1 MRKSKILYILIFYC
15 SVINAQKQ
23 NVLEGNVSYV
33 TSTNTYVKFSNTD
46 KINVGD
52 TLFKQQN
59 KVEPLLIVNSK
70 SSTSVV
76 GKKIINDVINVGDKV
91 FFIEIININLEVEPE
106 KTALDKNKVEAAV
119 QPPVIITEDQNNNID
134 ELKPLRKKGYSGRI
148 TVSMNSLSYSGVDE
162 MNNRLR
168 TSFTFNTFHDKGLIS
183 STQIYLAYR
192 KNLSEENINKSFFD
206 DLRVYNLA
214 AQLKIS
220 KKDEVWIGRKINN
233 YISNIGA
240 IDGVQYDH
248 QFSKSLTT
256 GAFAGSRPD
265 ILDYGFNAD
274 LLQYGAYINY
284 IKEDKM
290 KYSQTSLAIANQMN
304 KGNTDRRFI
313 YLQHNSS
320 VVKNLNF
327 FGSIETDLYQNYNDT
342 PQSIFRLTSLY
353 ASLRYKISKK
363 ISVSTSYDNR
373 KNIVFFESNKVYI
386 DSLIDNETR
395 QGLRFQLSIS
405 PFKKIN
411 INASKFYRYQEGH
424 SNTDNTNVNLNY
436 NRIPVID
443 ANLSLNATT
452 FNSSYIKSEIYGG
465 RINRYFFKSKLQLEL
480 NYRTIKYTYPGNEF
494 SIDQKAYGLNISYNI
509 MKMMMINFNYE
520 ATKESS
526 RNYQRYFITVNKR
539 FKS

>member
-1 MRKSKILYILIFYC
+1 MYSGVL
-15 SVINAQKQ
+15 SAQKQ
-23 NVLEGNVSYV
+23 AILEGMVSYI

-59 KVEPLLIVNSK
+59 KVEPVLIINSK
-70 SSTSVV
+70 SSTSAV
-76 GKKIINDVINVGDKV
+76 GKKIKNEVINVGDKLY
-91 FFIEIININLEVEPE
+91 FIENISLALEIEPD
-106 KTALDKNKVEAAV
+106 KTAVDKNKVDAII
-119 QPPVIITEDQNNNID
+119 QPPVIITEDQSNIVD
-134 ELKPLRKKGYSGRI
+134 ELKPLRKNGYNGRI
-148 TVSMNSLSYSGVDE
+148 TVSMNSLSYSGVDK

-168 TSFTFNTFHDKGLIS
+168 TSFTFNTFHNKGLIS

-192 KNLSEENINKSFFD
+192 KNLNEENINKSFLD
-206 DLRVYNLA
+206 DLRIYNLA
-214 AQLKIS
+214 VQLKVS
-220 KKDEVWIGRKINN
+220 KKDEIWIGRKINN

-240 IDGVQYDH
+240 IDGAQYDH
-248 QFSKSLTT
+248 QFSKNLTA
-256 GAFAGSRPD
+256 GAFVGSRPD
-265 ILDYGFNAD
+265 IFDYGINTN
-274 LLQYGAYINY
+274 LLQYGAYVNF
-284 IKEDKM
+284 IKEDKI

-304 KGNTDRRFI
+304 SGNTDRRFL

-320 VVKNLNF
+320 VIKNLNF
-327 FGSIETDLYQNYNDT
+327 FGSLETDLYQNYNEK
-342 PQSIFRLTSLY
+342 PESIFRLTSLY
-353 ASLRYKISKK
+353 ASLRYKISKR

-373 KNIVFFESNKVYI
+373 RNIVFFESNKVYI

-405 PFKKIN
+405 PVKKIN
-411 INASKFYRYQEGH
+411 INASKFYRFQEGH
-424 SNTDNTNVNLNY
+424 SNTDNTNVNINY
-436 NRIPVID
+436 NRIPIID
-443 ANLSLNATT
+443 ANISLNATT
-452 FNSSYIKSEIYGG
+452 FNSSYIRSEIYGG

-494 SIDQKAYGLNISYNI
+494 SIDQKAYGFNVSYNI